1 MKTLATYLIAIL
13 MIVFLNKTS
22 VAFNPNLPKG
32 IVYQLSLNG
41 IDLQKSQRVIN
52 EYPYLTHVIKE
63 SSSVYVFGN
72 YSTFSSIDSVKTLLE
87 KEGCSKMQIIA
98 YKDQIEISVAEAI
111 SINYKAEMLNETATE
126 ERKDLKK
133 ISTREVNYL
142 LDVQKSGLK
151 HYYALAIPVKSVETV
166 DKLLEQIDNEQIIE
180 ISSDN
185 DIFSIGRYEKFE
197 DVLKA
202 RQKFIGGDIND
213 VFIMAQITDEKI
225 DIDDYDNFAIT
236 VQTMVNNLAEK

>member
-1 MKTLATYLIAIL
+1 MKTLATYLIII
-13 MIVFLNKTS
+13 MIIASSINAK
-22 VAFNPNLPKG
+22 AFNPNLPKG

-41 IDLQKSQRVIN
+41 NDLQKSQQVIN

-63 SSSVYVFGN
+63 TSSVYIFGN
-72 YSTFSSIDSVKTLLE
+72 YTSFSSIDSIKTLLE
-87 KEGCSKMQIIA
+87 KEGCTKMQVIA

-111 SINYKAEMLNETATE
+111 SINYKSEMLNESATE
-126 ERKDLKK
+126 ERRDLKK

-151 HYYALAIPVKSVETV
+151 HYYALAIPVTSVETV

-202 RQKFIGGDIND
+202 RQKFIGGNINN

-225 DIDDYDNFAIT
+225 DIDDYANFAIT
-236 VQTMVNNLAEK
+236 VQTMVNNLADN

>member
-1 MKTLATYLIAIL
+1 MKTLATYLTIIIIIASSI
-13 MIVFLNKTS
+13 NTN
-22 VAFNPNLPKG
+22 AFNPNLPKG

-41 IDLQKSQRVIN
+41 LDLQKSQHVIN
-52 EYPYLTHVIKE
+52 EFPYLTHVIKE
-63 SSSVYVFGN
+63 NSSFYIFGN
-72 YSTFSSIDSVKTLLE
+72 YSTFSSIDSVKILLE
-87 KEGCSKMQIIA
+87 KEGCTKLEIIA

-111 SINYKAEMLNETATE
+111 SINYKAEMLNETAID
-126 ERKDLKK
+126 ERRDSKK

-166 DKLLEQIDNEQIIE
+166 DKLLEQIDNEQVIE

-202 RQKFIGGDIND
+202 RQKFIGGHVDD
-213 VFIMAQITDEKI
+213 VFIMAQITDERI
-225 DIDDYDNFAIT
+225 EIDDYDNFAIT
-236 VQTMVNNLAEK
+236 IQTMVNNLADN